1 MLQAC
6 AEPPTY
12 HRGPRVS
19 SSKPEGDPRPAPPD
33 PVLEPPIERLPAR
46 ETRAPMSRVWMA
58 RVLAIAADAVQI
70 LFLPLFGAGI
80 VSPIN
85 DALDV
90 MVGLALV
97 WLVGWHW
104 AFLPS
109 FVAEMVPGLDIFP
122 SWTTA
127 VWFATRGRK

>member
-1 MLQAC
+1 
-6 AEPPTY
+6 
-12 HRGPRVS
+12 
-19 SSKPEGDPRPAPPD
+19 
-33 PVLEPPIERLPAR
+33 
-46 ETRAPMSRVWMA
+46 MA
-58 RVLAIAADAVQI
+58 RTLAVAVDAVQI
-70 LFLPLFGAGI
+70 LFLPLFSEGF
-80 VSPIN
+80 VSPMN

-90 MVGLALV
+90 LAGLVMV

-109 FVAEMVPGLDIFP
+109 FAAELVPGLDLFP

>member
-1 MLQAC
+1 MDT
-6 AEPPTY
+6 P
-12 HRGPRVS
+12 
-19 SSKPEGDPRPAPPD
+19 KPEGDPGPAPAD
-33 PVLEPPIERLPAR
+33 PVLEPPIERLPPRPAPP
-46 ETRAPMSRVWMA
+46 PMSRVRTSRVWTA
-58 RVLAIAADAVQI
+58 RVLAVAADAVQV
-70 LFLPLFGAGI
+70 LFLPLFGEGFA
-80 VSPIN
+80 SPVN

-109 FVAEMVPGLDIFP
+109 FAAELVPGLDVFP

-127 VWFATRGRK
+127 VWFATRGRR

>member
-1 MLQAC
+1 M
-6 AEPPTY
+6 
-12 HRGPRVS
+12 
-19 SSKPEGDPRPAPPD
+19 D
-33 PVLEPPIERLPAR
+33 PVIEPPIERLPPRPAR
-46 ETRAPMSRVWMA
+46 QPMTRIWMA
-58 RVLAIAADAVQI
+58 RVLAIAFDAAQI
-70 LFLPLFGAGI
+70 MFLPLFGPGF

-90 MVGLALV
+90 TAGIVMV

-109 FVAEMVPGLDIFP
+109 FVAELVPGLDIFP
-122 SWTTA
+122 TWTAA

>member
-1 MLQAC
+1 MAW
-6 AEPPTY
+6 PMDTP
-12 HRGPRVS
+12 
-19 SSKPEGDPRPAPPD
+19 KPELDPRPTPAD
-33 PVLEPPIERLPAR
+33 QVLEPPIERLPPR
-46 ETRAPMSRVWMA
+46 PLKPPWSRVWTA
-58 RVLAIAADAVQI
+58 RVLAVAADAAQI
-70 LFLPLFGAGI
+70 LFLPLFGEGFA
-80 VSPIN
+80 SPLN

-109 FVAEMVPGLDIFP
+109 FAAELVPGIDVFP

-127 VWFATRGRK
+127 VSFATRGRR

>member
-1 MLQAC
+1 
-6 AEPPTY
+6 
-12 HRGPRVS
+12 
-19 SSKPEGDPRPAPPD
+19 
-33 PVLEPPIERLPAR
+33 
-46 ETRAPMSRVWMA
+46 MA
-58 RVLAIAADAVQI
+58 RLLAIAIDGVQI
-70 LFLPLFGAGI
+70 LFLPLFGEGI
-80 VSPIN
+80 VSPLN

-90 MVGLALV
+90 MAGLVMV

-109 FVAEMVPGLDIFP
+109 FAAELVPGLDLFP

>member
-1 MLQAC
+1 MVD
-6 AEPPTY
+6 PPQKIE
-12 HRGPRVS
+12 RDS
-19 SSKPEGDPRPAPPD
+19 RPAAVE
-33 PVLEPPIERLPAR
+33 PVLEPPIERLPPRPAR
-46 ETRAPMSRVWMA
+46 PPMSRVWTA
-58 RVLAIAADAVQI
+58 RVLALAVDAVQI
-70 LFLPLFGAGI
+70 VFLPLFGEGI
-80 VSPIN
+80 VSPFN

-90 MVGLALV
+90 MVGLAMV

-109 FVAEMVPGLDIFP
+109 FAAELVPGLDIFP